1 MKPSF
6 DNSTFAATVNDC
18 FELVETADTIGAIE
32 TVREA
37 VDLALLQ
44 QDAVLWKSIASKPT
58 IWAELGR
65 RVRSPVI
72 FKEAVVHIVGQWKM
86 LDTQT
91 KDSLPEDIRQL
102 CQSKWDEIELAKRA
116 IEIRI
121 AGHYP
126 AFLCQSSDNR
136 PQRTVYANDI
146 YMWMAICYFRQ
157 YLSQAGNDCRNRMAE
172 DGGYAWYKMFAT
184 GGDSYLHHEDMK
196 AFHQFFPMSSKACS
210 VLEAN
215 MNVLKDEVK
224 IFVRDIVINRTHIDP
239 ETLEGVHKPW
249 LTCAVV
255 LDEDLPWHQPSVN
268 GRMEVQFG
276 LPILS
281 RGNMDADDG
290 TGYGMN

>member
-1 MKPSF
+1 ME
-6 DNSTFAATVNDC
+6 A
-18 FELVETADTIGAIE
+18 ADTIGAIE
-32 TVREA
+32 TVREP

-44 QDAVLWKSIASKPT
+44 QDAVLWRSIASNPA

-72 FKEAVVHIVGQWKM
+72 FKEAVIHIVGQWKM
-86 LDTQT
+86 LDTIT
-91 KDSLPEDIRQL
+91 KKFLPEDIRQL
-102 CQSKWDEIELAKRA
+102 CQTKWDELELAKRA

-126 AFLCQSSDNR
+126 AFLCQNSENR

-157 YLSQAGNDCRNRMAE
+157 YISQSGNDNENRTAK
-172 DGGYAWYKMFAT
+172 DGGYAWYKKFAT
-184 GGDSYLHHEDMK
+184 GSDAYLTHEDMK

-224 IFVRDIVINRTHIDP
+224 VFVKDLMINRTHIDP
-239 ETLEGVHKPW
+239 EKLEGVHTPW
-249 LTCAVV
+249 LTCVV
-255 LDEDLPWHQPSVN
+255 IGMEDLPWSK
-268 GRMEVQFG
+268 
-276 LPILS
+276 LS
-281 RGNMDADDG
+281 GDAHRARQIETPVLSGADMDADDELE
-290 TGYGMN
+290 